1 MGKSFVYVIMAAA
14 AVMSVLSLSSC
25 EEEKSELVRLLNRL
39 YLNVRNGGL
48 ERG

>member
-1 MGKSFVYVIMAAA
+1 MESRMLDGFS
-14 AVMSVLSLSSC
+14 